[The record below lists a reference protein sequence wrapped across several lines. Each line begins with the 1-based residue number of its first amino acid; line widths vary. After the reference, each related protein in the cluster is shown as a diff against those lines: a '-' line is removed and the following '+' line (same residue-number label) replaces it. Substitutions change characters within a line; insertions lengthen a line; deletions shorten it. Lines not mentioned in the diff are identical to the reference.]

1 MEKEHGTILTLD
13 TQNYYSHNISKGVF
27 FSNHHFFWLGPFPLQ
42 NLAKLEDVVQK
53 MERCGTSSGKP
64 TKKITVHSCGEETSG
79 DEPPAKKARS
89 GDTGE
94 VQVLHIIRKHS
105 GSRRPSSWRQEAWK
119 SILDEVTRL
128 L

>member
-1 MEKEHGTILTLD
+1 M
-13 TQNYYSHNISKGVF
+13 ISKGCF
-27 FSNHHFFWLGPFPLQ
+27 FLTTTFFGWALSPLQ